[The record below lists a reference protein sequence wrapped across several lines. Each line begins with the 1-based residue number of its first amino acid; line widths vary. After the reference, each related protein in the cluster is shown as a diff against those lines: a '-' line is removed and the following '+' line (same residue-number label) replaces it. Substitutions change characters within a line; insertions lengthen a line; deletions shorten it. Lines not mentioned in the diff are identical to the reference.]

1 MVRICHPIPDRCLLH
16 ADFRPAHKAYKA
28 MSDHYAWWIMLPQDE
43 FARIVDPSDQVFIL
57 LAANCM
63 STPTSASFLTI
74 ATGSP

>member
-1 MVRICHPIPDRCLLH
+1 MLIFHS
-16 ADFRPAHKAYKA
+16 AHKAYKA

-63 STPTSASFLTI
+63 PTPHSASSLTI
-74 ATGSP
+74 DTWSSQSTLEARLLTLRP